1 VNDADSYIGTVA
13 GYVAAYGAPLTI
25 VGLLILMGFRINQEY
40 ERGVVYRLGRLKG
53 VKGPGVIWL
62 IPILER
68 MVRLDIRVVTVTLA
82 TQETVTRD
90 GVPVQVNAVLWYKID
105 DPRLAVNAVHDRDVA
120 VVQAAETS
128 LRDSIGQHTL
138 DDLLKNRMLVNAKLM
153 ELLSASA
160 KKWGVEIDAVEL
172 RDLDIPE
179 QMQRALA
186 REAEAVREA
195 KARQIKAEGEAVA
208 SETLVRAARA
218 ISQEPA
224 ALEIRRLQTLAE
236 IGAEHN
242 STVVLTIPTEFT
254 ALAAKLGKGSEKGG
268 EKASAAGTGGVTH
281 AADESAASPPEG
293 LAKAR
298 WDQAVRLIPS
308 CFRIKCVEPDSGFRS
323 DRSKPIRL

>member
-1 VNDADSYIGTVA
+1 VNDPASYIRTIA
-13 GYVAAYGAPLTI
+13 AYAAAYGTPLAI
-25 VGLLILMGFRINQEY
+25 VGLLILMGLRINQEY

-62 IPILER
+62 IPFLER

-128 LRDSIGQHTL
+128 LRDSIGQHAL
-138 DDLLKNRMLVNAKLM
+138 DDLLKNRMQVNAKLM

-160 KKWGVEIDAVEL
+160 KKWGVAVDAVEL

-195 KARQIKAEGEAVA
+195 KARLIKAEGEAA
-208 SETLVRAARA
+208 AAETLVRAARA

-254 ALAAKLGKGSEKGG
+254 ALAAKLGKGGG
-268 EKASAAGTGGVTH
+268 
-281 AADESAASPPEG
+281 
-293 LAKAR
+293 
-298 WDQAVRLIPS
+298 
-308 CFRIKCVEPDSGFRS
+308 
-323 DRSKPIRL
+323 

>member
-1 VNDADSYIGTVA
+1 MND
-13 GYVAAYGAPLTI
+13 VAAYFRTGLALATEYGAA
-25 VGLLILMGFRINQEY
+25 LLVVAALIAMGFRINQEY
-40 ERGVVYRLGRLKG
+40 ERGVIYRLGRLKG
-53 VKGPGVIWL
+53 VKGPGVVWL

-105 DPRLAVNAVHDRDVA
+105 DPRLAVNAVHDRDMA

-153 ELLSASA
+153 ELLSGSA
-160 KKWGVEIDAVEL
+160 KKWGVAIDAVEM

-195 KARQIKAEGEAVA
+195 KARQIKAEGEAAA
-208 SETLVRAARA
+208 SETLVKAARA
-218 ISQEPA
+218 ISEVPA
-224 ALEIRRLQTLAE
+224 ALEIRRLQTLSE

-242 STVVLTIPTEFT
+242 STIVLTIPTEFT
-254 ALAAKLGKGSEKGG
+254 ALASKLGKG
-268 EKASAAGTGGVTH
+268 
-281 AADESAASPPEG
+281 
-293 LAKAR
+293 
-298 WDQAVRLIPS
+298 
-308 CFRIKCVEPDSGFRS
+308 
-323 DRSKPIRL
+323 